1 MSFRNEPSRYG
12 GFYRRHLFPWIL
24 EAAMRQPRLEPLRQE
39 ALAPS
44 TGKVLEI
51 GIGTGLNCSHYPATC
66 RSIAAVDTNPAL
78 TGRARHRAAA
88 AGMTVAH
95 QALSAEALPF
105 EDACFDTVVSTFTL
119 CSIPD
124 LGRALGELHR
134 VLKPGGQVL
143 FLEHGLSPD
152 AAVARWQRRLTPAWR
167 IIGDG
172 CHLDRDAPAEL
183 AGAGLAVERL
193 RQCYLPGAPRFAGF
207 LSLGVARRTAG

>member
-1 MSFRNEPSRYG
+1 MGEQVLSGGWYSRWV
-12 GFYRRHLFPWIL
+12 FPWIL
-24 EAAMRQPRLEPLRQE
+24 EAAMRQPRLEPLRRE
-39 ALAPS
+39 ALAPAAGS
-44 TGKVLEI
+44 VLEI
-51 GIGTGLNCSHYPATC
+51 GIGTGLNCNHYPASC

-105 EDACFDTVVSTFTL
+105 EDASFDTVVSTFTM

-124 LGRALGELHR
+124 LGRALGELRR

-167 IIGDG
+167 VIGDG
-172 CHLDRDAPAEL
+172 CHLDRDTPAEL
-183 AGAGLAVERL
+183 ADAGLAIDTL

-207 LSLGVARRTAG
+207 LSLGVARRATS